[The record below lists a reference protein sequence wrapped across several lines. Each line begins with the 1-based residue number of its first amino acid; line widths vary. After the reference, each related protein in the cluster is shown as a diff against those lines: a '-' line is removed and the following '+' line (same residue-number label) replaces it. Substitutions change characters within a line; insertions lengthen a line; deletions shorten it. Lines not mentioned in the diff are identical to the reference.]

1 MQVLSEKERIKRE
14 EEARLN
20 ELEVEQFQRKF
31 DKQRKHDR
39 RRRRDEPT
47 PQPQRS
53 IYVRVL
59 AVLVPIAVLL
69 GALCWTNS

>member
-1 MQVLSEKERIKRE
+1 MEVLSEKERIKRE

-31 DKQRKHDR
+31 DKQRKHDK

-47 PQPQRS
+47 PQSQRP

-69 GALCWTNS
+69 SALLWANS